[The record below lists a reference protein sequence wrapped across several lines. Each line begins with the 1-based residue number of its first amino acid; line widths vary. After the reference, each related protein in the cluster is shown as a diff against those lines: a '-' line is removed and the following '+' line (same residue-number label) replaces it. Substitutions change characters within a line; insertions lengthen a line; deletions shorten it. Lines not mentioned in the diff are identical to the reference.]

1 MKTEIKPSKKK
12 IAILI
17 SGKGTNMEAIIKDSK
32 TINYPGI
39 VKFVLSNNPDA
50 LGIIKAKNL
59 GIKTFV
65 FPVNK
70 NHSMEIFE
78 KRLLNLLIKEKIELI
93 CLAGFMKILSKNF
106 LQNYNGTVLNIHP
119 SILPSIKGLNTH
131 QRILEKDIRT
141 HGATVHTV
149 TSELD
154 SGKIL
159 GQVTINILKKDTPK
173 NLASKLIIKEHKLYT
188 KVIRNIIT
196 GKKTIIQE
204 N

>member
-1 MKTEIKPSKKK
+1 MKTKIKPLKKK

-93 CLAGFMKILSKNF
+93 CLAGFMKILSKYF

-131 QRILEKDIRT
+131 QRILEKDIKT

>member
-1 MKTEIKPSKKK
+1 MKTEIKPLKKK

-32 TINYPGI
+32 KTNYPGI

-50 LGIIKAKNL
+50 LGILKAKNL

-78 KRLLNLLIKEKIELI
+78 KKLLNLLINEKIELI

-106 LQNYNGTVLNIHP
+106 LQSYKGIILNIHP

-131 QRILEKDIRT
+131 QRILEKDIKT

-173 NLASKLIIKEHKLYT
+173 NLASKLITKEHKLYT
-188 KVIRNIIT
+188 KVIRNIII

>member
-1 MKTEIKPSKKK
+1 MKTKIKPLKKN

-17 SGKGTNMEAIIKDSK
+17 SGTGTNMEAIIKDSK

-39 VKFVLSNNPDA
+39 IKFVLSNNPDA

-70 NHSMEIFE
+70 NHSMKFFE
-78 KRLLNLLIKEKIELI
+78 KRLLNLLIKQKIELI

-106 LQNYNGTVLNIHP
+106 LQNYNGTILNIHP

-131 QRILEKDIRT
+131 QRILEKDIKT

-159 GQVTINILKKDTPK
+159 GQVTINILKRDTPK
-173 NLASKLIIKEHKLYT
+173 NLARKLIIKEHKLYT

-196 GKKTIIQE
+196 GKKNIIQE

>member
-1 MKTEIKPSKKK
+1 MKTEIKPLKKK

-17 SGKGTNMEAIIKDSK
+17 SGTGTNMEAIIKDSK
-32 TINYPGI
+32 TYNYPGI

-106 LQNYNGTVLNIHP
+106 LQNYDGTVLNIHP

-159 GQVTINILKKDTPK
+159 GQVTINILNKDTSK

>member
-1 MKTEIKPSKKK
+1 MKTEIKPLKKK

-131 QRILEKDIRT
+131 QRILEKDIKT

>member
-1 MKTEIKPSKKK
+1 MKTEIKPLKKK

-93 CLAGFMKILSKNF
+93 CLAGFMKILSKYF

-131 QRILEKDIRT
+131 QRILEKDIKT

-188 KVIRNIIT
+188 KVIRNIIK

>member
-1 MKTEIKPSKKK
+1 MKTEIKPLKKK

-17 SGKGTNMEAIIKDSK
+17 SGTGTNMEAIIKDSK
-32 TINYPGI
+32 SNNYPGI

-93 CLAGFMKILSKNF
+93 CLAGFMKILSKYF

-131 QRILEKDIRT
+131 QRILEKDIKT

>member
-1 MKTEIKPSKKK
+1 MKTEIKPLKKK

-65 FPVNK
+65 FPVKK
-70 NHSMEIFE
+70 NHSTEIFE
-78 KRLLNLLIKEKIELI
+78 KRLLNLLIREKIELI

-106 LQNYNGTVLNIHP
+106 LQNYKGIILNIHP

-131 QRILEKDIRT
+131 QRILEKDIKT

-159 GQVTINILKKDTPK
+159 GQVTINILEMDTPK
-173 NLASKLIIKEHKLYT
+173 KLARKLIIKEHNLYT
-188 KVIRNIIT
+188 KVIRNVIA

>member
-1 MKTEIKPSKKK
+1 MKTKIKLLKKK

-17 SGKGTNMEAIIKDSK
+17 SGTGTNMEAIIKDSK

-50 LGIIKAKNL
+50 SGIIKAKNL

-65 FPVNK
+65 FHVNK
-70 NHSMEIFE
+70 NLSIKLFE

-93 CLAGFMKILSKNF
+93 CLAGFMQILSENF
-106 LQNYNGTVLNIHP
+106 LQNYNGTILNIHP

-131 QRILEKDIRT
+131 QRILEKKIKT
-141 HGATVHTV
+141 HGATVHIV
-149 TSELD
+149 NSELD

-159 GQVTINILKKDTPK
+159 GQVTINISKKDNPK
-173 NLASKLIIKEHKLYT
+173 TLARKLIKKEHKLYT
-188 KVIRNIIT
+188 KVIRNVLT

-204 N
+204 Y

>member
-1 MKTEIKPSKKK
+1 MKTEIKPLKKK

-70 NHSMEIFE
+70 NHSIEIFE
-78 KRLLNLLIKEKIELI
+78 KRLLKLLKKEKIELV

-106 LQNYNGTVLNIHP
+106 LQNYNGTILNIHP

-131 QRILEKDIRT
+131 QRILEKDIKT

>member
-1 MKTEIKPSKKK
+1 MKTEIKPLKKK

-93 CLAGFMKILSKNF
+93 CLAGFMKILSKYF

-131 QRILEKDIRT
+131 QRILEKDIKT

-188 KVIRNIIT
+188 KVIRNVIT

>member
-1 MKTEIKPSKKK
+1 MKTEIKPLKKK

-93 CLAGFMKILSKNF
+93 CLAGFMKILSKYF

-131 QRILEKDIRT
+131 QRILEKGIRT

-173 NLASKLIIKEHKLYT
+173 NLASKLIFKEHKLYT

>member
-1 MKTEIKPSKKK
+1 MKTKIKPLKK

-17 SGKGTNMEAIIKDSK
+17 SGTGTNMEAIIKDSK

-65 FPVNK
+65 FPVDK
-70 NHSMEIFE
+70 NHSIEIFE
-78 KRLLNLLIKEKIELI
+78 SRLLKLLKKEKIELV

-106 LQNYNGTVLNIHP
+106 LQNYNGTILNIHP

-131 QRILEKDIRT
+131 QRILEKDIKT

-159 GQVTINILKKDTPK
+159 GQVTINILKRDTPK
-173 NLASKLIIKEHKLYT
+173 NLARKLIIKEHKLYT

-196 GKKTIIQE
+196 GKKNIIQE

>member
-1 MKTEIKPSKKK
+1 MKTEIKPLKKK

-70 NHSMEIFE
+70 NHSTEIFE
-78 KRLLNLLIKEKIELI
+78 KRLLNLLIKEKIEMI

-106 LQNYNGTVLNIHP
+106 LQNYKGIILNIHP

-131 QRILEKDIRT
+131 QRILEKDIKT

-159 GQVTINILKKDTPK
+159 GQVTINILKNDTPK
-173 NLASKLIIKEHKLYT
+173 KLARKLIFKEHKLYT

>member
-1 MKTEIKPSKKK
+1 MKTKIKPLKK

-32 TINYPGI
+32 TTNYPGI

-70 NHSMEIFE
+70 NHSIEIFE

-106 LQNYNGTVLNIHP
+106 LQNYNGTILNIHP

-131 QRILEKDIRT
+131 QRILEKDIKT

-159 GQVTINILKKDTPK
+159 GQVTINISELDTAKK
-173 NLASKLIIKEHKLYT
+173 LARKLIIKEHNLYT
-188 KVIRNIIT
+188 KVIRNVII
-196 GKKTIIQE
+196 GKKTIIQ
-204 N
+204 NN

>member
-1 MKTEIKPSKKK
+1 MKTETKLLKK

-32 TINYPGI
+32 KTNYPGI

-59 GIKTFV
+59 GIKTFI

-70 NHSMEIFE
+70 NHSMEVFE
-78 KRLLNLLIKEKIELI
+78 KKLLNLLIKEKIELI

-106 LQNYNGTVLNIHP
+106 LQNYKGIILNIHP

-131 QRILEKDIRT
+131 QRILEKDIKT

-159 GQVTINILKKDTPK
+159 GQVTINISEIDTAKK
-173 NLASKLIIKEHKLYT
+173 LARKLIIKEHNLYK
-188 KVIRNIIT
+188 KVIRNVIT
-196 GKKTIIQE
+196 GKRTIIQE